1 MHVLV
6 IGYGKIGQ
14 IKALLWKS
22 LGVTVYVHDVS
33 QPVVHKAVNDGF
45 KSYKECLTG
54 KKLTIDISTP
64 AEQHYNSLKWA
75 IETISSSIDQ
85 ILIEKPLA
93 SSLEELANFTS
104 LEENLKSKLTLNES
118 YFSSAGL
125 LQLMNSIDETPLH
138 IEIELS
144 KNRLDDVAHGRFFD
158 HSLGAVGIET
168 PHMLAI
174 LQMLH
179 IPLNKISVSYASLY
193 VDSRQIENQGF
204 EMSFMTAGT
213 SVLLRSF
220 LGDFTRSESRLIKS
234 NRTIRYVKV
243 RTKLNDYVLEFDP
256 APDLQRYHSRLT
268 MRQSGKTKSTVS
280 EFTDNHLKE
289 HMLHLQNEDP
299 VNPLLSFDNA
309 VYLSSLLNK
318 FRDSFNYTKIDSQL
332 METRPAL
339 ITRKGLQ
346 KCQLN

>member
-1 MHVLV
+1 MVQVLV

-14 IKALLWKS
+14 IKALLWES
-22 LGVTVYVHDVS
+22 LGATVYVHDVS
-33 QPVVHKAVNDGF
+33 QPAVQKALNDGL
-45 KSYKECLTG
+45 KSYKECVTG

-64 AEQHYNSLKWA
+64 AEQHYKSLKWA

-104 LEENLKSKLTLNES
+104 LEETVKSKLRLNES

-125 LQLMNSIDETPLH
+125 LQLMTSIDETPSH

-144 KNRLDDVAHGRFFD
+144 KNRLDEIARGRFFD
-158 HSLGAVGIET
+158 HNLGAVGIET

-179 IPLNKISVSYASLY
+179 IPLEKICVSYASLY

-204 EMSFMTAGT
+204 EMSFIAAGI

-234 NRTIRYVKV
+234 NRMARYVKV

-268 MRQSGKTKSTVS
+268 MRQSGQSKPVVS

-289 HMLHLQNEDP
+289 HMLHLQNKDP
-299 VNPLLSFDNA
+299 VNPLLEFENA

-318 FRDSFNYTKIDSQL
+318 FRDNLDDIKIDSQL
-332 METRPAL
+332 MGTTPVP

-346 KCQLN
+346 KCQ